1 MDKMKIGFIGF
12 GEVNTPI
19 ELLISNVND
28 AKERLA
34 HNGIEVTY
42 GELVTDDIDRHGSDE
57 AIERLSC
64 SSLDVLILC
73 VAVWIP
79 IYALIPTEDAF
90 KNVPMILWGAVRR
103 KRSGCSCGHD
113 RRVGDIKLCDV
124 RCAF

>member
-42 GELVTDDIDRHGSDE
+42 GELVTDDLDKHGSDE

-64 SSLDVLILC
+64 SSLDVLILF

-79 IYALIPTEDAF
+79 MP
-90 KNVPMILWGAVRR
+90 
-103 KRSGCSCGHD
+103 
-113 RRVGDIKLCDV
+113 
-124 RCAF
+124 

>member
-12 GEVNTPI
+12 DEVNTPI

-42 GELVTDDIDRHGSDE
+42 GELVTDDIDRRGSDE
-57 AIERLSC
+57 AIERVSC

-90 KNVPMILWGAVRR
+90 KNVPMILWGLCGGNGAAV
-103 KRSGCSCGHD
+103 H
-113 RRVGDIKLCDV
+113 VV
-124 RCAF
+124 TTVE

>member
-42 GELVTDDIDRHGSDE
+42 GELDE

-90 KNVPMILWGAVRR
+90 KNVPMILWGLCGGNGAAV
-103 KRSGCSCGHD
+103 HVVTTVD
-113 RRVGDIKLCDV
+113 
-124 RCAF
+124 

>member
-79 IYALIPTEDAF
+79 IYALIPTEDSF
-90 KNVPMILWGAVRR
+90 KNVPMILWGLCGGNGAAV
-103 KRSGCSCGHD
+103 H
-113 RRVGDIKLCDV
+113 VV
-124 RCAF
+124 TTVE

>member
-42 GELVTDDIDRHGSDE
+42 GELVTDDIDRYGSDE

-64 SSLDVLILC
+64 SS
-73 VAVWIP
+73 
-79 IYALIPTEDAF
+79 
-90 KNVPMILWGAVRR
+90 
-103 KRSGCSCGHD
+103 
-113 RRVGDIKLCDV
+113 
-124 RCAF
+124 

>member
-34 HNGIEVTY
+34 HNGI
-42 GELVTDDIDRHGSDE
+42 
-57 AIERLSC
+57 
-64 SSLDVLILC
+64 LILC

-90 KNVPMILWGAVRR
+90 KNVPMILWGLCGGNGAAV
-103 KRSGCSCGHD
+103 HVVTTVD
-113 RRVGDIKLCDV
+113 
-124 RCAF
+124 